1 MWMKYTTH
9 DCAIDV
15 TELSFSLFLKV
26 ALDIR
31 TRLRY
36 LMAMRTGSRYR
47 IHISFGQM
55 LVDSLL
61 KLKVLS
67 MCIARGKYDKRW
79 RSMLL

>member
-1 MWMKYTTH
+1 MWMKYTIH

-36 LMAMRTGSRYR
+36 LMGHENRVALSYTHIIRSNVNSRFF
-47 IHISFGQM
+47 IEAKGIINVHSTWKI
-55 LVDSLL
+55 
-61 KLKVLS
+61 
-67 MCIARGKYDKRW
+67 
-79 RSMLL
+79 